1 MTTIPKFP
9 YIRSPKL
16 MQAYRKIPCQHCG
29 IDDGTVVGAHSN
41 SAEHGKGRGI
51 KASDIYAA
59 SLCAKH
65 HYEVDQG
72 RTMSRTERVQVWTD
86 AHLKTVAELVRLGL
100 WPKGI
105 PVPETKQPLALVEYA
120 QTAIE
125 VIA

>member
-1 MTTIPKFP
+1 MFPKTE
-9 YIRSPKL
+9 YVRSPKL

-41 SAEHGKGRGI
+41 QAQHGKAKSL

-86 AHLKTVAELVRLGL
+86 AHVRTVAELVKRGL
-100 WPKGI
+100 WPAGV
-105 PVPETKQPLALVEYA
+105 PVPDTSGSTK
-120 QTAIE
+120 
-125 VIA
+125 

>member
-29 IDDGTVVGAHSN
+29 IDDGTVCGAHAN
-41 SAEHGKGRGI
+41 TAAMGKGRGI
-51 KASDIYAA
+51 KATDSACA
-59 SLCAKH
+59 SLCH
-65 HYEVDQG
+65 RCHMEVDQG
-72 RTMSRTERVQVWTD
+72 RTMSRNERVQVWTD

-120 QTAIE
+120 
-125 VIA
+125 